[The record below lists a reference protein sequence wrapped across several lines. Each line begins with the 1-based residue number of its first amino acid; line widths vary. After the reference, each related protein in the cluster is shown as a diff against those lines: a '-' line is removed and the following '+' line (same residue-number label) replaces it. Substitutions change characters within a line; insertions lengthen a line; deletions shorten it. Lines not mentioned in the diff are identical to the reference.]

1 MTGNLNTDGNYIDG
15 LPELVEDGTSDETLA
30 KIKGRAI
37 DFGYFKK
44 QRDYLLPKDGSE
56 PMGGNLNMT
65 DSGGNKHSIVGL
77 KDPQPSDSSYAASVN
92 FVNNTVNGSKVIIN
106 GIIDKKIQES
116 EERSIRAVQQE
127 NVFEKVMVD
136 DLFILDDDD
145 IIK

>member
-1 MTGNLNTDGNYIDG
+1 MIS
-15 LPELVEDGTSDETLA
+15 VTL
-30 KIKGRAI
+30 
-37 DFGYFKK
+37 KK
-44 QRDYLLPKDGSE
+44 QRDDLLPKDGSK
-56 PMGGNLNMT
+56 PMGGNLSMT
-65 DSGGNKHSIVGL
+65 DSSGNKHSIIGL

-92 FVNNTVNGSKVIIN
+92 YVNNTVN

-145 IIK
+145 IHKVAAVDKDFHKINQQTYQFKIDYEV